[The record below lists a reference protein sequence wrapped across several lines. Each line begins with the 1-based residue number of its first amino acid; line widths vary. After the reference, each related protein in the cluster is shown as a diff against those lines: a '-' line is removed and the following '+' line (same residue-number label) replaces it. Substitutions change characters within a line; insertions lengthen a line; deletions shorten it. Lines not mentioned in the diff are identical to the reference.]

1 MTRSTCPVLVAI
13 LLCAACG
20 YQPTDI
26 AIDATE
32 PIDGGA
38 VRFNLTEVSAESGD
52 CTESAARCARVEVRS
67 LETAGGG
74 TGIVRGNID
83 LYLTHDL
90 ISRMR
95 GHVPEEVGN
104 DLTDVERLAG
114 AFLAEHRA
122 FVADFP
128 EAAAEWYVE
137 ITATSVFNTPDVAT
151 IVIAETAY
159 TGGAHPNS
167 RLRLVSFDVA
177 TGQLLGVED
186 LTTEIAALTAVV
198 EQQLRADRGLG
209 AGDDLEAA
217 GFWLPEEGFS
227 LPDNLGVVADGLLF
241 HWDAYE
247 IAPYSMGAIDV
258 LVPAGELAGIVNR
271 DFW

>member
-1 MTRSTCPVLVAI
+1 MTRNNCPALVAI

-20 YQPTDI
+20 LQSTDV
-26 AIDATE
+26 AVDDTE
-32 PIDGGA
+32 PVDGGA
-38 VRFNLTEVSAESGD
+38 VRFDLTEISAESGD
-52 CTESAARCARVEVRS
+52 CAESAARCARVEVRS

-83 LYLTHDL
+83 LFLTHDL

-95 GHVPEEVGN
+95 GYVPEEVGN
-104 DLTDVERLAG
+104 GLADIERLAG
-114 AFLAEHRA
+114 AFLAEHRG

-128 EAAAEWYVE
+128 DAAAEWYVE

-159 TGGAHPNS
+159 TGGAHPNA

-177 TGQLLGVED
+177 TGGLLGVED
-186 LTTEIAALTAVV
+186 LTTEIAALTALV
-198 EQQLRADRGLG
+198 ERRLRADRGLG

-217 GFWLPEEGFS
+217 GFLLSEEGFT

-258 LVPAGELAGIVNR
+258 LVPAGELAGIVDR